1 MIKFNVQFEFQD
13 SDAMILKNS
22 KQLDQLASEKEV
34 ITTQT
39 TRKNDEIGLLNQK
52 INNMQLCLD
61 RSIHIIHHKYLEITF
76 KKIIFQQ
83 VTVNTM
89 SAYKISMY

>member
-1 MIKFNVQFEFQD
+1 MVMK
-13 SDAMILKNS
+13 KT
-22 KQLDQLASEKEV
+22 KQLDQQVSEKEV

-61 RSIHIIHHKYLEITF
+61 RSNVK
-76 KKIIFQQ
+76 
-83 VTVNTM
+83 
-89 SAYKISMY
+89 

>member
-1 MIKFNVQFEFQD
+1 
-13 SDAMILKNS
+13 MILKKS

-61 RSIHIIHHKYLEITF
+61 RSIHTIHHKYIDLTF
-76 KKIIFQQ
+76 KIMFQQ

-89 SAYKISMY
+89 SACKISMY